1 MVRGSIVPRDASLT
15 INASGV
21 MLKDSGLE
29 RHQFL
34 CLQDSHSSARF
45 TNSSRLQRKQLRSV
59 STPKT

>member
-1 MVRGSIVPRDASLT
+1 MVRGPIVSRDAPLT
-15 INASGV
+15 INTSGV

-29 RHQFL
+29 SHQFL

>member
-1 MVRGSIVPRDASLT
+1 MVGGAIVARDAPLT

-29 RHQFL
+29 RHQLL

-45 TNSSRLQRKQLRSV
+45 TDSSRLQRKQVRSI
-59 STPKT
+59 STLKT